1 MLPPSRDIEPV
12 PPTDEAMTHLNSISR
27 FTVSSLTS
35 TSGCIR
41 ASASRRALPRLAGAA
56 SLCLAIAATAPG
68 CLDEASPSDDAL
80 GATADRVTTPSVIP
94 SGMWANSS
102 WFVGNSGTVVG
113 YSQVR
118 FQYTNSGG
126 GHDFTVPVDSS
137 GGFTKFMSSGSPF
150 NGDVIHAT
158 WSGTGIGDVGCDF
171 VFRYNGG
178 AVFSFAEMGC
188 VVTPRVANVVLN
200 EILANEAGSDTA
212 GEFIEL
218 VNLGNGTANLA
229 GWTLSDAV
237 STRHTF
243 AAGTTLAPGRALV
256 VYGGASAIPAGLGN
270 AVAASTGALGLNNT
284 GDTVALRTADGQSQV
299 VVYSSALSASDGVSM
314 NLSPEGTASGQYV
327 LHSSLAAA
335 PASPGMRTGGAA
347 W

>member
-1 MLPPSRDIEPV
+1 MPPARDFEPG
-12 PPTDEAMTHLNSISR
+12 PPTDEAMTQFTSISHL
-27 FTVSSLTS
+27 TVANFTS
-35 TSGCIR
+35 TSGSIR
-41 ASASRRALPRLAGAA
+41 AGASRRALPRLVAAA
-56 SLCLAIAATAPG
+56 SLCLAIAAIAPG

-80 GATADRVTTPSVIP
+80 GATADLVTTPTVVP
-94 SGMWANSS
+94 SGMWANSV
-102 WFVGNSGTVVG
+102 WFVGNSGSVVG

-118 FQYTNSGG
+118 FAYTNSSGSQ
-126 GHDFTVPVDSS
+126 DFTVPIDSS
-137 GGFTKFMSSGSPF
+137 GGFTRFMQSGSPF
-150 NGDVIHAT
+150 NGDVIRAT
-158 WSGTGIGDVGCDF
+158 WSGTGIGDAGCDF

-200 EILANEAGSDTA
+200 EILANEPGSDTA

-218 VNLGNGTANLA
+218 VNLGNGTANLG

-243 AAGTTLAPGRALV
+243 AAATTLAPGRALV
-256 VYGGASAIPAGLGN
+256 VFGGASAIPTGLGN
-270 AVAASTGALGLNNT
+270 AIAASSGGLSLNNT
-284 GDTVALRTADGQSQV
+284 GDTVTLRSADGQTQAV
-299 VVYSSALSASDGVSM
+299 VAYSSALAASDGVSM

-327 LHSSLAAA
+327 LHSSLSAT
-335 PASPGMRTGGAA
+335 PASPGVRTSGTA